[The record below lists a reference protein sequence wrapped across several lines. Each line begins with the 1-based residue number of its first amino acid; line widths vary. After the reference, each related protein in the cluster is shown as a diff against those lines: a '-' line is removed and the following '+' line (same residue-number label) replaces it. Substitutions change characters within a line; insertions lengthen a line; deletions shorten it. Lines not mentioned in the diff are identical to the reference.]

1 MNPSLIKLK
10 PAVSKK
16 WLIASAGLMWS
27 TVGLMLCR
35 LAYHWLATDLPG
47 DWEAVFGGC
56 GLAAAVG
63 VYYFGFSK
71 IAKKN
76 IDRLCLFPEK
86 ACFFAFQAWKSYLI
100 ILVMISMGY
109 VLRHSMVRKDYLAVV
124 YLAIGGALF
133 LSSFHYYGTLW
144 RLVVEKKEC
153 R

>member
-35 LAYHWLATDLPG
+35 LAYHWLASDLSG
-47 DWEAVFGGC
+47 VWEAVFGGC

-100 ILVMISMGY
+100 ILVMIIMGY
-109 VLRHSMVRKDYLAVV
+109 VLRHSTVRKDYLAIV
-124 YLAIGGALF
+124 YITVGGALF

-144 RLVVEKKEC
+144 RLVIEKKEC

>member
-1 MNPSLIKLK
+1 MNHSLRKFK

-27 TVGLMLCR
+27 AVGILLCR
-35 LAYHWLATDLPG
+35 LAYHWLAADLSG
-47 DWEAVFGGC
+47 VWMAVFGGC

-86 ACFFAFQAWKSYLI
+86 VCFFAFQAWKSYLL
-100 ILVMISMGY
+100 ILLMIGMGY
-109 VLRHSMVRKDYLAVV
+109 LLRHYLIRKEYLAVV
-124 YLAIGGALF
+124 YIAIGGALF